1 MASPASARLTWTD
14 YLELPDDGQRHE
26 IIEGEHYVNPAPNLR
41 HQTISFNLVLL
52 IGRYVRDRGLG
63 RVYFAPCD
71 VVLSETD
78 VLQPDLFFVSTA
90 REALLTDANVQGAP
104 DLVIEILSPSTRNLD
119 ESVKLAR
126 YDRFGVDEYW
136 LVDPESREI
145 AVYRR
150 DGERLRR
157 AGASDPLTSPL
168 LPGLNVRFAD
178 VFAE

>member
-1 MASPASARLTWTD
+1 MNMDTATLTYAD
-14 YLELPDDGQRHE
+14 YALLPDDGQRHE
-26 IIEGEHYVNPAPNLR
+26 IIEGELYVNPAPNLR

-52 IGRYVRDRGLG
+52 IGTYVRERALG

-78 VLQPDLFFVSTA
+78 VLQPDLFFVSAA

-126 YDRFGVDEYW
+126 YERFGVDEYW
-136 LVDPESREI
+136 IVDPEARSI
-145 AVYRR
+145 HVYRR
-150 DGERLRR
+150 DGERLRT
-157 AGASDPLTSPL
+157 AATSDPLTSPL
-168 LPGLNVRFAD
+168 LPDLQIRLAD